1 MDDVL
6 DREGGE
12 ASEGMDGSVTLP
24 RIKVYNADVPGT
36 TTVLCVGD
44 AGGLKTDAFTEIAV
58 KGAQRIGP
66 TLREA
71 LSISEKIYV
80 CRIRKRTAVEEV
92 VHEVL
97 DDACEH
103 PEQARGAELG
113 IEGEGIFPTGDH
125 RLTFD
130 DCEIKD
136 GDMLGVYNHAAVFR
150 DGEGEGKMLSP
161 KERGMVDLTVPGTV
175 MASLLSNPHLFSY

>member
-12 ASEGMDGSVTLP
+12 ASEGMDGPVTLP

-44 AGGLKTDAFTEIAV
+44 AGGLRTDAFTEIAV
-58 KGAQRIGP
+58 KRAQRIGP

-71 LSISEKIYV
+71 LCISEKIYV
-80 CRIRKRTAVEEV
+80 CRIRKRTAVEEF
-92 VHEVL
+92 VHE
-97 DDACEH
+97 
-103 PEQARGAELG
+103 GAELG